1 MGNKNNYSL
10 KMPEK
15 QRKVKLLL
23 KDHNLLK
30 RCLCKGYWYLLKGTL
45 KVNWNCG
52 KINEDLICE
61 LAERISQGLIWFIKR
76 YAKIQWRLSI
86 SIIFSKIKTK
96 MNTKKNSK

>member
-30 RCLCKGYWYLLKGTL
+30 DVFVKVIDICWKELWRSTGT
-45 KVNWNCG
+45 V
-52 KINEDLICE
+52 
-61 LAERISQGLIWFIKR
+61 ER
-76 YAKIQWRLSI
+76 
-86 SIIFSKIKTK
+86 
-96 MNTKKNSK
+96 